1 MTLIEAKYSLFPALI
16 LEPRLGSTI
25 VAFALTSGLLLETN
39 K

>member
-1 MTLIEAKYSLFPALI
+1 MALVEAEYSLFPALI
-16 LEPRLGSTI
+16 LELSLGCTI